1 MSAFPPFLQSEI
13 QGNCC
18 DFMFPY
24 LEKRK
29 RLQKWTLGWVA
40 RRGAGWGGGRGEG
53 AGVDSLKVPLV
64 CNLFRLTVVTVIRL
78 HKTQAVLGL
87 YCLHM
92 PCRSFS
98 VGGIRVT
105 VKHQCRK
112 NSKN

>member
-1 MSAFPPFLQSEI
+1 
-13 QGNCC
+13 
-18 DFMFPY
+18 MFAY

-29 RLQKWTLGWVA
+29 RLQKRTLGWVS
-40 RRGAGWGGGRGEG
+40 RRGAGGGGGGGKG

-64 CNLFRLTVVTVIRL
+64 CNLFRLTEVTVIRL
-78 HKTQAVLGL
+78 HKTQAILGL
-87 YCLHM
+87 YSLHM

-98 VGGIRVT
+98 VGGVRVT